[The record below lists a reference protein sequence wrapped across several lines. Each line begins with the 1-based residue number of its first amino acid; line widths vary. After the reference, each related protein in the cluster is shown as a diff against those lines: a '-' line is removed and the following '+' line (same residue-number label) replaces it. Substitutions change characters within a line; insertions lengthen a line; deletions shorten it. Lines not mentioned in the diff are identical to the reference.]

1 MNGNGTEGR
10 VYGGDPNLLHIPDGQ
25 REAFGIDV
33 ANYAIQKLREINGGS
48 DLKPC
53 PGCCNVVV
61 FNVALELARQSGQS
75 VTEMAAS
82 LSLAFT
88 QISTNSKQSLEE
100 IEIILDPC

>member
-88 QISTNSKQSLEE
+88 QISTNNKQSLEE